1 MLGDGIERLLE
12 VTEFFRKHM
21 KNILLF
27 ACKRFEGIKIPGE
40 VSYASF
46 IVKVMKLIGM

>member
-1 MLGDGIERLLE
+1 MLGDRIERLLE

-27 ACKRFEGIKIPGE
+27 ACKRFEGIKIPWRGRWE
-40 VSYASF
+40 IA
-46 IVKVMKLIGM
+46 KRMKK